1 VISHEKPFHFQ
12 TQQFYMAF
20 KYLIIPVILLLCV
33 QTLTAQNKQ
42 PAETN
47 STITLPASTHYYK
60 SGLYKSLWGE
70 HYRKEWHTPVKFFKT
85 NLDTLA
91 GGLIPYETGGGRQ
104 TKTIRLRDKHQQEYV
119 LRSIDKSLGKALPE
133 ILRGTF
139 AESFANDQVTFSH
152 PYGAL
157 VIAPLAEAAGIYH
170 TNPNI
175 YYVPSQDALK
185 TFSDS
190 TGNTLYL
197 FEQRP
202 DENWA
207 TAANF
212 GNSKKIISTEDMF
225 KKILED
231 NDNTIDQKAFVR
243 ARLFDMIVGD
253 WGKHEDQWR
262 WASFENGKKTLYAPI
277 PRDRDNVFTKF
288 DGTLLNIGIGM
299 AGAYNLQSYKA
310 TIPDPKKFNFSARY
324 LDHHLVNELALADW
338 ISIAQDLKGR
348 ITDKTIDDAV
358 KNLPPEVYPIS
369 GPEITAFMK
378 SRRDDVESYAKNY
391 YLYLSDEVEITGS
404 SKNELLEVK
413 RLSDTETQIQISKLK
428 DKGNDKEDPYYSRI
442 FNTTETKE
450 VRFYGINGNDE
461 YRITGNQ
468 DGGIKVRLIGGP
480 GEDKY
485 HDESDGSSASS
496 VLIYDNDKNEVK
508 KSGAIRLR
516 LSNDSS
522 VHAYKYDNYK
532 MDKAGI
538 SPKIFYSNED
548 RIYVGLGYKIQK
560 QKWRKEPFGTQH
572 KIDVTYSFAQK
583 AFSSTYESIFTSLIG
598 KWDLNL
604 FANYDEVRWTN
615 FFGLGNETSLTT
627 KERDF
632 NRVRSQQF
640 IGKIGVQ
647 RVFNYK
653 QRITFNPFFQSYDV
667 INDTA
672 RYLAKNSTP
681 APAQLYKAQ
690 QYAGAELEYL
700 YQNINDSVLPT
711 KGFNFITT
719 VNYSQNLK
727 ESSRKVTKFG
737 AHVNFFLPLSKKFG
751 LSLKAGGTT
760 LTGTPEFYQYNIV
773 GGTETLRGHQRDRFY
788 GTSTAYN
795 QNELRWISDVR
806 SYLYSGK
813 IGLFGFH
820 DLGRVWLKNEESTK
834 WHSGYGAG
842 LILVPFNKIAVS
854 VAYGMSSEDNNIHI
868 RIKKAL

>member
-1 VISHEKPFHFQ
+1 
-12 TQQFYMAF
+12 MAF
-20 KYLIIPVILLLCV
+20 KYLIIAVILLLFTNGSIA
-33 QTLTAQNKQ
+33 QTKKST
-42 PAETN
+42 ETPT
-47 STITLPASTHYYK
+47 SITLPASDKYYK
-60 SGLYKSLWGE
+60 GGLYRSLWGD

-91 GGLIPYETGGGRQ
+91 GGLKPYEIGGGRQ
-104 TKTIRLRDKHQQEYV
+104 TKTIRLRDKDQQEYV

-139 AESFANDQVTFSH
+139 AENFANDQVTFSH

-157 VIAPLAEAAGIYH
+157 VIPPLAEAAGIYH
-170 TNPNI
+170 TNPKI
-175 YYVPSQDALK
+175 YYVPSQDAVK
-185 TFSDS
+185 NFNDS
-190 TGNTLYL
+190 IGNTLYL
-197 FEQRP
+197 FEQRA
-202 DENWA
+202 DENWV

-212 GNSKKIISTEDMF
+212 GNSKKIISTEDLF

-262 WASFENGKKTLYAPI
+262 WASFENGKKTLYVPI

-288 DGTLLNIGIGM
+288 DGTLLKIGINM
-299 AGAYNLQSYKA
+299 AGAYNLLSYKPE
-310 TIPDPKKFNFSARY
+310 IPDPKKFNFSARY
-324 LDHHLVNELALADW
+324 LDHHLINELTLADW
-338 ISIAQDLKGR
+338 ISIANDLKGKM
-348 ITDKTIDDAV
+348 TDKIIEDAV

-378 SRRDDVESYAKNY
+378 SRRDDVEKYAKNY
-391 YLYLSDEVEITGS
+391 YLYLSDEVEITGT

-413 RLSDTETQIQISKLK
+413 RLSDSETQILLSKIR
-428 DKGNDKEDPYYSRI
+428 DNGNTHEEPYYSRI
-442 FNTTETKE
+442 FNTADTKE

-461 YRITGNQ
+461 YRISGNQ
-468 DGGIKVRLIGGP
+468 DKGVTVRLIGGP
-480 GEDKY
+480 GKDKY
-485 HDESDGSSASS
+485 EDLSTGSNAGSI
-496 VLIYDNDKNEVK
+496 LIYDNHTNEIT
-508 KSGAIRLR
+508 KSGVTRLH
-516 LSNDSS
+516 LSNDTS
-522 VHAYKYDNYK
+522 VHAYRYDAYK

-560 QKWRKEPFGTQH
+560 QKWRKEPFGSQH
-572 KIDVTYSFAQK
+572 SIDVKYSFAQK
-583 AFSSTYESIFTSLIG
+583 AFSSTYESIFTSVFG

-615 FFGLGNETSLTT
+615 FFGLGNETLLTT

-640 IGKIGVQ
+640 LGKIGVQ
-647 RVFNYK
+647 RVINYR
-653 QRITFNPFFQSYDV
+653 QRITFNPFFQSYDI

-672 RYLAKNSTP
+672 RFLAKTNPPST
-681 APAQLYKAQ
+681 LEIYKAR

-700 YQNINDSVLPT
+700 YQNVNDSVLPT
-711 KGFNFITT
+711 KGFHFLTNVNF
-719 VNYSQNLK
+719 SQSLK
-727 ESSRKVTKFG
+727 QSDRNVTKFG
-737 AHVNFFLPLSKKFG
+737 AQVNFFLPLSKKFG

-760 LTGTPEFYQYNIV
+760 LAGSPEFYQYNIV
-773 GGTETLRGHQRDRFY
+773 GGTETLRGHQRDRYY

-806 SYLYSGK
+806 SHLYSGK

-820 DLGRVWLKNEESTK
+820 DLGRVWLKGEESTT
-834 WHSGYGAG
+834 WHTGYGAG

-854 VAYGMSSEDNNIHI
+854 VAYGMSAEDNNIHI